1 MQTASPF
8 FRPTLETALR
18 AALSHLEN
26 LDQSSVAA
34 TTDLHTLRSKLARPL
49 AEGGLEP
56 QQVVD
61 ELVADVEG
69 GILGFA
75 GGRFFGWVV
84 GGSLPAA
91 LAADWLTAAW
101 DQNAVLY
108 ASGPAAAVVEE
119 VAGAWLKDIL
129 GLPQQA
135 SFAFVSGCQM
145 AHLTCLASARHA
157 LLKQRGWDVEEQG
170 LYGAP
175 RIRILAGSAAHGS
188 IVRAVRMLGLGR
200 AQITRVPADRVGRI
214 GADELRECLEADP
227 ASPTIVVLQAGDINT
242 GAFDDF
248 DALIPMARS
257 HGAWV
262 HVDGAFGLWAAASPQ
277 YKRFTNGVERADSW
291 ATDGHKW
298 LNVPFDCGYA
308 FVAHPGAHR
317 AAMSHQASY
326 LAFDDAARDAT
337 HWVPEWSR
345 RARGFPTYAALRQ
358 LGRNGVANLVER
370 CCGHAHSLVTR
381 IGQLPGVEV
390 LCEPTINQGLVRF
403 LDPKP
408 DASESDHAR
417 RTDQVIAAIL
427 ATGEALFSGSDW
439 NGHRVMRVS
448 VCNWQTSETDVDRAV
463 AAGAQALTS
472 IDQQVSTT
480 SAGTE
485 RGPIS
490 QSR

>member
-1 MQTASPF
+1 M
-8 FRPTLETALR
+8 
-18 AALSHLEN
+18 
-26 LDQSSVAA
+26 
-34 TTDLHTLRSKLARPL
+34 TDEGVL
-49 AEGGLEP
+49 AE
-56 QQVVD
+56 QVVD
-61 ELVADVEG
+61 ELIADVEG

-119 VAGAWLKDIL
+119 VAGAWLKEIL
-129 GLPQQA
+129 RLPQHA

-145 AHLTCLASARHA
+145 AHLTCLGAARHA
-157 LLKQRGWDVEEQG
+157 LLKQRGWDVEELG

-175 RIRILAGSAAHGS
+175 RIRILAGRAAHGS
-188 IVRAVRMLGLGR
+188 IMRAVRMLGMGR
-200 AQITRVPADRVGRI
+200 AQIALIPTDRLGRMR
-214 GADELRECLEADP
+214 AYELEKQLEADQ
-227 ASPTIVVLQAGDINT
+227 ASPTIVVMQAGEINT
-242 GAFDDF
+242 GGFDDF
-248 DALIPMARS
+248 DVLIPMAKKR
-257 HGAWV
+257 GAWV

-277 YKRFTNGVERADSW
+277 YNQFTKGVEHADSW

-308 FVAHPGAHR
+308 FVAHPDAHR

-326 LAFDDAARDAT
+326 LSFDDAARDAT

-358 LGRNGVANLVER
+358 LGREGIANLVER
-370 CCGHAHSLVTR
+370 CCAHARSLVTR

-390 LCEPTINQGLVRF
+390 LCEPTINQGLLRF

-408 DASESDHAR
+408 DAVEPDHGR

-448 VCNWQTSETDVDRAV
+448 VCNWQTSDPDVERAV
-463 AAGAQALTS
+463 AAVAQVLEHLRA
-472 IDQQVSTT
+472 
-480 SAGTE
+480 
-485 RGPIS
+485 
-490 QSR
+490 